1 MDESSS
7 SSQSIRNRIHQSLI
21 LLPGNLSSIESHRNN
36 VINNRPQMKTLD
48 KTIPSREKPLF
59 SSSNGAFVPHNRES
73 QFQNY
78 NKSKF
83 GVPTKSFGRSVI
95 DQNRSFLD
103 KTSIG
108 TDPQKCAVSNTQTES
123 DDNQVISKN
132 IETRQQKNMRLDA
145 SNRNNIKISS
155 DIFKDDTQTF
165 SHQQRRRPVY
175 FRGNAELQS
184 AINNQ
189 SNCIRIPE
197 KTSPPENIITPT
209 DHSSA
214 GYSSNVTSPVSS
226 TFSDGRTRR
235 LQDAGVPSGNN
246 ISQDPSK
253 VCPSSLVYLRPE
265 QNIPDVFFAS
275 RRSATFKPIVEVST
289 KQNVGNEMRRDSR
302 LGDVSKAH
310 ATESASVNNIESSN
324 GSCSE
329 MHPSIDN
336 DSGISRDDIVVTM
349 RSVNV

>member
-1 MDESSS
+1 MY
-7 SSQSIRNRIHQSLI
+7 
-21 LLPGNLSSIESHRNN
+21 
-36 VINNRPQMKTLD
+36 NRPQMKTLD

-59 SSSNGAFVPHNRES
+59 SSTNGAFVPHDRAS

-83 GVPTKSFGRSVI
+83 GVPIKGLGRSVI
-95 DQNRSFLD
+95 DQNQSFLE

-108 TDPQKCAVSNTQTES
+108 TDPQKRVVINIQTES
-123 DDNQVISKN
+123 DDNQAMSKN
-132 IETRQQKNMRLDA
+132 METRQQKNMRLDT
-145 SNRNNIKISS
+145 SNRNNLKISS
-155 DIFKDDTQTF
+155 DIFKDDRQTF

-189 SNCIRIPE
+189 SNCIRIPK
-197 KTSPPENIITPT
+197 KTSPAENNITPVEY
-209 DHSSA
+209 SSA
-214 GYSSNVTSPVSS
+214 GYSSNLTSPVSA
-226 TFSDGRTRR
+226 TFSDGKSGR
-235 LQDAGVPSGNN
+235 LQDAGVPSVNN

-302 LGDVSKAH
+302 LDDVSNAH
-310 ATESASVNNIESSN
+310 ATESTSLNNIESSN
-324 GSCSE
+324 ASCSE
-329 MHPSIDN
+329 MHANIDN